1 MMSVMKK
8 ITQPLPSQLE
18 STPQGVASAIGALS
32 ARLRPGELTLL
43 AGRIGLGCPWV
54 AMHLALEHGLRQGQP
69 VHYFSNQPG
78 DGKWIDQLPW
88 LAANLGRNRNCQG
101 KLDASEQAALK
112 DAARLLD
119 SAPIFLYRE
128 RFAPPELLHTH
139 IPEEVPQN
147 QPGALVVIDFLQW
160 YGPGHLDHVER
171 LTQTLFDL
179 KQMAIRLNASV
190 VLLCHLPRSVERRE
204 DKRPRLSDLP
214 KAYTQPQVVDHVW
227 LSYRHAYYYKDFSDD
242 HVELC
247 CHHLGANEKVGSSV
261 MNLRYF

>member
-1 MMSVMKK
+1 MNASGSSPTLRTELKTSHFE
-8 ITQPLPSQLE
+8 ILNGNLQPS
-18 STPQGVASAIGALS
+18 
-32 ARLRPGELTLL
+32 ELVLL
-43 AGRIGLGCPWV
+43 AGRLGLGCPWV

-78 DGKWIDQLPW
+78 GGKWIDQLPW
-88 LAANLGRNRNCQG
+88 LAANLGRHRKYEG

-119 SAPIFLYRE
+119 LAPIFFYRE

-139 IPEEVPQN
+139 IPEEIPKD

-160 YGPGHLDHVER
+160 YGPDHLDHVER

-214 KAYTQPQVVDHVW
+214 KAYVQNQVVDHVW
-227 LSYRHAYYYKDFSDD
+227 LSYRHAYYYKDFSND
-242 HVELC
+242 HVELF
-247 CHHLGANEKVGSSV
+247 CHHLSERETVDRKVT
-261 MNLRYF
+261 LRYY

>member
-1 MMSVMKK
+1 MNVSGGSP
-8 ITQPLPSQLE
+8 T
-18 STPQGVASAIGALS
+18 
-32 ARLRPGELTLL
+32 ARAELTTSHFEILDNTLQPGEFVLL
-43 AGRIGLGCPWV
+43 AGRLGLGSSWV
-54 AMHLALEHGLRQGQP
+54 AMHLALEHGLRRGQP

-78 DGKWIDQLPW
+78 GGKWIDQLPW
-88 LAANLGRNRNCQG
+88 LAANLGWNRKYEG

-119 SAPIFLYRE
+119 SAPISCYRE
-128 RFAPPELLHTH
+128 RFVPPELLHTH
-139 IPEEVPQN
+139 IPEEIPQD

-160 YGPGHLDHVER
+160 YGPDHLDHVER

-179 KQMAIRLNASV
+179 KQMAIRLNASA

-214 KAYTQPQVVDHVW
+214 KAYVQNQVVDHVW
-227 LSYRHAYYYKDFSDD
+227 LSYRHAYYYKDLSNH

-247 CHHLGANEKVGSSV
+247 CHHLGAKEKVDARLI
-261 MNLRYF
+261 NLRYF